1 VTPKKRC
8 KISVSEL
15 RNIARSL
22 DALPPHRDTSVS
34 KQKAIALLAPE
45 LHAMRSKGY
54 SWSDIATLLTNNGV
68 PVSAVA
74 LQSYLWRARVA
85 DETER
90 PASRRKRRA
99 RVAHDSATASPAV
112 LSAPVRVGTTTSL
125 EPPVAPASAER
136 LLERPT
142 EELRRRSMFVVRSD
156 SDEI

>member
-15 RNIARSL
+15 HNIARSL
-22 DALPPHRDTSVS
+22 EALPPHRDTSVS

-45 LHAMRSKGY
+45 LHVMRSKGY
-54 SWSDIATLLTNNGV
+54 SWSDIAALLTNNGV

-85 DETER
+85 DETDR

-99 RVAHDSATASPAV
+99 RVAHDSATGLPAV
-112 LSAPVRVGTTTSL
+112 LSASVRVATTSREL
-125 EPPVAPASAER
+125 PAAPGSDER
-136 LLERPT
+136 LIEQPT
-142 EELRRRSMFVVRSD
+142 EELRRHSMFVVRPD
-156 SDEI
+156 SGEI

>member
-1 VTPKKRC
+1 VTPQKRR
-8 KISVSEL
+8 KIPVSEL
-15 RNIARSL
+15 HDIARAL

-54 SWSDIATLLTNNGV
+54 SWSAIAALLTSNGV

-99 RVAHDSATASPAV
+99 RVAHDSATALPAV
-112 LSAPVRVGTTTSL
+112 VSAPVRVATSSL
-125 EPPVAPASAER
+125 EPPAAPASAD
-136 LLERPT
+136 RPIEGPA
-142 EELRRRSMFVVRSD
+142 EELRRRSTFVGRTG

>member
-1 VTPKKRC
+1 MTPKKRC
-8 KISVSEL
+8 EISVSEL

-54 SWSDIATLLTNNGV
+54 AWGDIAALLTNNGV

-85 DETER
+85 DETDR

-99 RVAHDSATASPAV
+99 RVTHDSATALPAV
-112 LSAPVRVGTTTSL
+112 VLTPVRVATTSL
-125 EPPVAPASAER
+125 EPPVAPACDER
-136 LLERPT
+136 LFDRPA
-142 EELRRRSMFVVRSD
+142 EEPRRRSMFAVRPD

>member
-1 VTPKKRC
+1 MTPKKRC

-54 SWSDIATLLTNNGV
+54 SWSAIAALLTSNGV

-85 DETER
+85 DETVR

-99 RVAHDSATASPAV
+99 RVAHDSATALPAAF
-112 LSAPVRVGTTTSL
+112 SAPVRV
-125 EPPVAPASAER
+125 AARPAGVSAR
-136 LLERPT
+136 AGSRA
-142 EELRRRSMFVVRSD
+142 
-156 SDEI
+156 

>member
-1 VTPKKRC
+1 MTPQKRR
-8 KISVSEL
+8 KISASEL
-15 RNIARSL
+15 HNIARAL

-54 SWSDIATLLTNNGV
+54 SWSAIAALLTNNGV

-85 DETER
+85 DGTER

-99 RVAHDSATASPAV
+99 RVAHDSATALPAV
-112 LSAPVRVGTTTSL
+112 VSAPVRVATSSL
-125 EPPVAPASAER
+125 EPPTASASAD
-136 LLERPT
+136 RPI
-142 EELRRRSMFVVRSD
+142 EQPAEALRRRSTFVGRTGT
-156 SDEI
+156 DEI

>member
-15 RNIARSL
+15 HNIARSL
-22 DALPPHRDTSVS
+22 EALPPHRDRSVS

-54 SWSDIATLLTNNGV
+54 SWSAIATLLTSNGV

-85 DETER
+85 DETVC

-99 RVAHDSATASPAV
+99 PVTHDSATASLATV
-112 LSAPVRVGTTTSL
+112 SVPVRVATTSREL
-125 EPPVAPASAER
+125 PAAPASDEQ
-136 LLERPT
+136 LIDRPAG
-142 EELRRRSMFVVRSD
+142 ELRRRSMFVVRPD

>member
-1 VTPKKRC
+1 VTPQKRC

-54 SWSDIATLLTNNGV
+54 SWSVIAALLTSNGV

-85 DETER
+85 DETVR

-99 RVAHDSATASPAV
+99 RVAHDSATALPAV
-112 LSAPVRVGTTTSL
+112 VSAPVRVATTSL

-136 LLERPT
+136 LLERPA
-142 EELRRRSMFVVRSD
+142 EESRRRSAFVDRSE
-156 SDEI
+156 SDDI

>member
-1 VTPKKRC
+1 MTPKKRC

-22 DALPPHRDTSVS
+22 DALPLHRDTSVS

-85 DETER
+85 DETDR

-99 RVAHDSATASPAV
+99 RVAHDSATASPAAF
-112 LSAPVRVGTTTSL
+112 SAPVRVATTSREL
-125 EPPVAPASAER
+125 PAAPASDEG
-136 LLERPT
+136 LIERPA
-142 EELRRRSMFVVRSD
+142 EELRRHSMFVVRPD

>member
-1 VTPKKRC
+1 MTPKKRS
-8 KISVSEL
+8 KIEVSEL

-45 LHAMRSKGY
+45 LYAMRSKGY
-54 SWSDIATLLTNNGV
+54 SWSAIATLLTKNGV

-85 DETER
+85 DETVR

-99 RVAHDSATASPAV
+99 RVAHASATASPAAF
-112 LSAPVRVGTTTSL
+112 SAPVRVATTSL

-136 LLERPT
+136 LLERPS

>member
-15 RNIARSL
+15 HNIARSL
-22 DALPPHRDTSVS
+22 EALPPHRDTSVS

-54 SWSDIATLLTNNGV
+54 SWSAIAALLTNSGV

-85 DETER
+85 DETVR

-99 RVAHDSATASPAV
+99 RVAHDSATALTAV
-112 LSAPVRVGTTTSL
+112 VSAPVRVATTTL
-125 EPPVAPASAER
+125 EPPAAPASDER
-136 LLERPT
+136 LLDRPA
-142 EELRRRSMFVVRSD
+142 EELRRHSMFVVRPD